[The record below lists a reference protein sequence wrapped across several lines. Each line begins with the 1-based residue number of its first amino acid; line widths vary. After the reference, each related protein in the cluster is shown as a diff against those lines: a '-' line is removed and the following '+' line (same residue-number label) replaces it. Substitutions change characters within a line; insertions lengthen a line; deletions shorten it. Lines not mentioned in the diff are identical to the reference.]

1 MSRKLEKNASW
12 KVEVFFI
19 EMRKVSEVR
28 LDEDNFVYTVCD
40 DLGIKVILLGILEI
54 IEESRF

>member
-1 MSRKLEKNASW
+1 MRFL
-12 KVEVFFI
+12 I

-40 DLGIKVILLGILEI
+40 DLGIKVNRIGILEI